1 MPVYLIASMAGFD
14 GIAVVDKLLEH
25 GNFDLGYDPA
35 KLMFIK

>member
-1 MPVYLIASMAGFD
+1 MPVYSIASTAGFD

-35 KLMFIK
+35 KGMFLK